1 MGSSKVEKQ
10 TIFGDM
16 KCIITDLQ
24 TFAHTPMTLLKQLE
38 GHDLYQPCA
47 L

>member
-10 TIFGDM
+10 NDFGDM
-16 KCIITDLQ
+16 KCIITDSQ
-24 TFAHTPMTLLKQLE
+24 NFAHTYDLIKQLE

-47 L
+47 F